1 MCIGNNIND
10 KLFTRLG
17 MKYILVDRNLDVNK
31 YTNENVTCLRQCST
45 IEMVNHLAYAMYVYV
60 SESNSHVDHTM
71 SASIPLAL
79 DSLCTLI
86 MPERMN
92 QYYKLESAMSVDGDL
107 DIIDTDQQIERVN
120 HDLERMLSRRN
131 DVLSEKVDYLSTDH
145 KNTVI
150 MIEPRFLSD
159 VVSIMN
165 EYYRFLGNNW
175 HYVFYCGKGTS
186 EKWKKCKFD
195 MNIELRELHTNNFTE
210 PSQYSDF
217 MKQRSL
223 WESLYG
229 DYVLTVQVDTWP
241 MNTIPIETFINLNQS
256 YIGGFMDHHWNE
268 MVRDKMKV
276 KYCNG
281 NGGLSLRKRM
291 DMIRV
296 IDTYPPKPSYKSS
309 ESLETDAED
318 VYFYMG
324 CYRLGLRIGDDIV
337 SSHFALHTSPKEK
350 WFAIHK
356 PTPTVAQF
364 LNNAYPHLKNMNPY
378 LKL

>member
-1 MCIGNNIND
+1 
-10 KLFTRLG
+10 
-17 MKYILVDRNLDVNK
+17 
-31 YTNENVTCLRQCST
+31 
-45 IEMVNHLAYAMYVYV
+45 
-60 SESNSHVDHTM
+60 M

-92 QYYKLESAMSVDGDL
+92 QYYKLESALSVDGVDG
-107 DIIDTDQQIERVN
+107 DNIDTDQQIDRVN

-131 DVLSEKVDYLSTDH
+131 DVLSEKVDFLSTDH
-145 KNTVI
+145 KNTVM

-159 VVSIMN
+159 VVPIMN

-175 HYVFYCGKGTS
+175 HYVFYCGKGS
-186 EKWKKCKFD
+186 SKKWKKCKFD
-195 MNIELRELHTNNFTE
+195 MNIEFRELHTNNFTE
-210 PSQYSDF
+210 PTQYSDF

-281 NGGLSLRKRM
+281 NGGLSLRKRL

-296 IDTYPPKPSYKSS
+296 IDTYPPAPSCKSS

-324 CYRLGLRIGDDIV
+324 CYRLGLRVGDDIV

-364 LNNAYPHLKNMNPY
+364 LNNAYPNLKNMNPY